1 MLRLRTNL
9 KNQIVDEEKKER
21 KESTFDVLNVDLDPV
36 KESVRRPIP
45 IVHEMKETPFELLIP
60 EPN

>member
-36 KESVRRPIP
+36 
-45 IVHEMKETPFELLIP
+45 
-60 EPN
+60 